1 MFVNSTDNE
10 DFILDN
16 VNICYTDSYTY
27 LRTPISCRCV
37 SEQVQ
42 LHPSAKSSH
51 VIKFTSFLAKTVMPP
66 FSVKKS
72 VWNSVLQSAILLQL
86 WNMAHKRP

>member
-1 MFVNSTDNE
+1 MDDTVDDIDMVIHPTKSRFICVNSTDNE

-51 VIKFTSFLAKTVMPP
+51 VLKFTSFLAKNCDAPP
-66 FSVKKS
+66 PSV
-72 VWNSVLQSAILLQL
+72 
-86 WNMAHKRP
+86 